1 MKNFLS
7 VCLFLMAFS
16 VFGQDSD
23 SLKYLRNTVKLD
35 LTSLA
40 LYRQAIVFSYERL
53 VKPHQSWGVTLGY
66 EEFPRISQSTLIKE
80 DNRGGYKFGG
90 EYRFYLAKENKY
102 AAPRGVY
109 IGPYFT
115 SHGFK
120 TERFLEVEHDGVTD
134 EATLNSTLRVHNF
147 GAQLGY
153 QFVFNDRW
161 TIDLVLIG
169 PSFSNYRAKMKL
181 EGDFTFDPED
191 IQNEFILE
199 LIDQFPIL
207 EDVLSGEEVDANG
220 KVDTWA
226 LGYRYQFLVGYRFG
240 HRK

>member
-1 MKNFLS
+1 MKNFLV

-16 VFGQDSD
+16 VYGQKSD
-23 SLKYLRNTVKLD
+23 STLSRQNTIKVD
-35 LTSLA
+35 LTSYF
-40 LYRQAIVFSYERL
+40 LYRNAIVFSYERV
-53 VKPHQSWGVTLGY
+53 VKPQQSLGITLGY
-66 EEFPRISQSTLIKE
+66 ETFPSISQSILKKE
-80 DNRGGYKFGG
+80 ENKNGYKFGL

-109 IGPYFT
+109 IGPYYS
-115 SHGFK
+115 SHGFS
-120 TERFLEVEHDGVTD
+120 TERFLEVENDGVT
-134 EATLNSTLRVHNF
+134 EEGTLNSQLRVHNF

-161 TIDLVLIG
+161 TIDLVLVG
-169 PSFSNYRAKMKL
+169 PSFSNYRAKFKMD
-181 EGDFTFDPED
+181 GDFTFDPED

-207 EDVLSGEEVDANG
+207 EDVLSGEEVNSSG

-226 LGYRYQFLVGYRFG
+226 MGYRYQFLVGYRFG

>member
-1 MKNFLS
+1 M
-7 VCLFLMAFS
+7 
-16 VFGQDSD
+16 
-23 SLKYLRNTVKLD
+23 
-35 LTSLA
+35 
-40 LYRQAIVFSYERL
+40 
-53 VKPHQSWGVTLGY
+53 
-66 EEFPRISQSTLIKE
+66 
-80 DNRGGYKFGG
+80 
-90 EYRFYLAKENKY
+90 
-102 AAPRGVY
+102 
-109 IGPYFT
+109 
-115 SHGFK
+115 
-120 TERFLEVEHDGVTD
+120 EHDGVTD
-134 EATLNSTLRVHNF
+134 EATLNFHLRVHNF

-181 EGDFTFDPED
+181 DGEFTFDPED

-207 EDVLSGEEVDANG
+207 EDVLSGQEVDAKG
-220 KVDTWA
+220 KVDTWG